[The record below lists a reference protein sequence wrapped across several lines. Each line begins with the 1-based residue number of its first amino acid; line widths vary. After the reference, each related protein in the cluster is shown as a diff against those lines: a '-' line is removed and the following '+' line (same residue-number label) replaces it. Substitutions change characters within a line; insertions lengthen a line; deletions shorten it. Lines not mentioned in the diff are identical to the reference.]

1 MSHSIVYIGAT
12 WCKTCKTIKPAV
24 EELAKRY
31 GVPLIV
37 KDLDA
42 DLTDVEKEEILKVPT
57 VRVLLGEN
65 RIAEF
70 TVNQVKSLEEWLPR
84 NISLE
89 SSEF

>member
-1 MSHSIVYIGAT
+1 M
-12 WCKTCKTIKPAV
+12 KPAV
-24 EELAKRY
+24 ETLAKRY
-31 GVPLIV
+31 GVPLVI

-42 DLTDVEKEEILKVPT
+42 DLTDAEKEEILKVPT
-57 VRVLLGEN
+57 VRVLLGEY

-70 TVNQVKSLEEWLPR
+70 TVNQVKSLEDWLPR

>member
-12 WCKTCKTIKPAV
+12 WCKPCKTIKPAV
-24 EELAKRY
+24 ETLAKRY
-31 GVPLIV
+31 GVPVVI
-37 KDLDA
+37 KDLDK
-42 DLTDVEKEEILKVPT
+42 DLTDAEKEEILKVPT
-57 VRVLLGEN
+57 IRVLLGEH

-70 TVNQVKSLEEWLPR
+70 TVDQVKSLEDWLPR